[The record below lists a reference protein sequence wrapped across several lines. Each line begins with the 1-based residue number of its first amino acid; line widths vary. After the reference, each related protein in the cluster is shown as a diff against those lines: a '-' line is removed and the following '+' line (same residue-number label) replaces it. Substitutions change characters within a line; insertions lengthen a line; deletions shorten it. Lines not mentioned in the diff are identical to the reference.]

1 MQNQFKTN
9 RIEALTDGV
18 FAIAMTIMVLTI
30 DIPEKDLGLTGH
42 ALHQVLLRQL
52 HQVLSYITSFL
63 LLAVLWIIH
72 HKQYG
77 YIKATNQTHIWINI
91 LILIFICLVPYT
103 TNLTSDFPDDWMT
116 HLYFN
121 SNMLIVA
128 LLYFLNWSY
137 AMRKKELASEKTSPE
152 MISKGKQNIL
162 SFVTVSVLAIGLSF
176 IWPAWSSMAYLL
188 LFILMKR

>member
-1 MQNQFKTN
+1 MHNQFKTN

-30 DIPEKDLGLTGH
+30 DIPEKDLGLSGS
-42 ALHQVLLRQL
+42 ALHKALINQL
-52 HQVLSYITSFL
+52 DQVLSYIVSFL

-77 YIKATNQTHIWINI
+77 YIRATNQTHIWINI

-103 TNLTSDFPDDWMT
+103 TNLTSDFPNDWMT
-116 HLYFN
+116 HLFFHT
-121 SNMLIVA
+121 NMLFVA

-137 AMRKKELASEKTSPE
+137 AMRKKELAAEETGPE
-152 MISKGKQNIL
+152 VIARGKRNIL
-162 SFVTVSVLAIGLSF
+162 SFVSVSILAIGLSF
-176 IWPAWSSMAYLL
+176 IWPSWSSLAYLL
-188 LFILMKR
+188 LFVLMKR